1 MSYFKILCFVWAF
14 IGIGSRIIM
23 GLMGEKWKEWE
34 LNSAYKAKRPIAIS
48 FLLAIGISVVIYTWV
63 QVILTDVP
71 LSWII
76 ALLVSMVVIK
86 IGTLIFNYDGFRK
99 FAAETLNSK
108 KKMMT
113 LNAGVILYSLAL
125 VLIGLFLY

>member
-1 MSYFKILCFVWAF
+1 
-14 IGIGSRIIM
+14 
-23 GLMGEKWKEWE
+23 MGEKWKEWE